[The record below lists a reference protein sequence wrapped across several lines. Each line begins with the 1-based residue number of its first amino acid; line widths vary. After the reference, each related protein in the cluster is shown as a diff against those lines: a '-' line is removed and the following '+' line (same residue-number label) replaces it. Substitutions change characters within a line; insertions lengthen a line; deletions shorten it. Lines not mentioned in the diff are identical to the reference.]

1 MNMKKLPMQVYIV
14 ENDTIWASFLKNLLE
29 RSGYEVVGTATS
41 YRQAVIDLDRNK
53 ADLLLLDIQL
63 EGEETGIDLAG
74 YINQYLSIP
83 FIFQSSETDM
93 AVLQKAINTYPLD
106 FLIKP
111 FRKEKLL
118 DALYAARGI
127 IDYKRQYQEQNLVTV

>member
-1 MNMKKLPMQVYIV
+1 MEKSPMQVYIV
-14 ENDTIWASFLKNLLE
+14 ENDAIWASFLKGLLE

-41 YRQAVIDLDRNK
+41 YRQAVRDLNLNK
-53 ADLLLLDIQL
+53 VDLLLLDIQL

-83 FIFQSSETDM
+83 FIFQSSETDVV
-93 AVLQKAINTYPLD
+93 VLQKAINTYPLD

-118 DALYAARGI
+118 DALYAAHGI
-127 IDYKRQYQEQNLVTV
+127 IDYKRQYQVQNLVAV

>member
-1 MNMKKLPMQVYIV
+1 MQVYIV

>member
-1 MNMKKLPMQVYIV
+1 MQVYIV
-14 ENDTIWASFLKNLLE
+14 ENDAIWASFLKRFLE
-29 RSGYEVVGTATS
+29 SYGYKVSGTATS
-41 YRQAVIDLDRNK
+41 YSQAIRDLDPAK

-63 EGEETGIDLAG
+63 EGEKTGIDLAH

-83 FIFQSSETDM
+83 FIFQSSETDI
-93 AVLQKAINTYPLD
+93 AVLEQAINTYPLD

-118 DALYAARGI
+118 DALYAANSL
-127 IDYKRQYQEQNLVTV
+127 IDCNRQYQEITLKAI

>member
-1 MNMKKLPMQVYIV
+1 MKKLSMQVYIV

-29 RSGYEVVGTATS
+29 RSGYEVAGTATS

-93 AVLQKAINTYPLD
+93 AVLQKAIDTYPLD